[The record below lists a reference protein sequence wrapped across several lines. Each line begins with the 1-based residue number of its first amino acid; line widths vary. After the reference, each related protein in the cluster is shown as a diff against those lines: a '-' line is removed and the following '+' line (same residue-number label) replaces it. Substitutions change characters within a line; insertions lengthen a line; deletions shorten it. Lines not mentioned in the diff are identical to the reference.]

1 MLTLAIIGRP
11 NVGKSTLFNRLTG
24 TRHAIVED
32 TPGVTRD
39 WRQGKG
45 NIADHEFYV
54 IDTAGLEEAKAGTL
68 SARMTEQTLAALDH
82 ADVALLVIDGQV
94 GILPDDEHFARLVR
108 RSGKPLI
115 LAANKTESQA
125 IKMAAYTDGLSLGL
139 GEPVLLSAAHG
150 EGLGDLYD
158 ALRPFR
164 IVAEEAD
171 QEHDAA
177 TEAARLAA
185 ELLSAEHAE
194 ELEGREEEL
203 DAALATIAE
212 HEAARAGALKVVILG
227 RPNAGKSTL
236 LNALVGENRVL
247 TGPEAGITRDA
258 ISVDWQWQGR
268 PIQLVDT
275 AGMRKR
281 ANIFEALEKMA
292 VGDSLRAL
300 KYAHVAVLLLDAHR
314 SFEKQDLALADLV
327 AREGR
332 ALVIG
337 INKWDLVPE
346 PMRADYMKAVQERM
360 KETLPF
366 VDGVP
371 VVTLSAERGKGL
383 DTLLEAVVQVA
394 ALWNKRIPTHALNR
408 FLGEALERH
417 APPLVRGR
425 RFKIRFMT
433 QVKVRPPTFAM
444 FGNFPEKMPTSYER
458 YLVHGIRKTF
468 DLYAVPLRIL
478 TRKPKNPYGHKAKK
492 R

>member
-1 MLTLAIIGRP
+1 MFTLAIIGRP

-39 WRQGKG
+39 WRAGVG
-45 NIADHEFYV
+45 NIADLEFRV
-54 IDTAGLEEAKAGTL
+54 LDTAGLEEAKEGTL

-82 ADVALLVIDGQV
+82 ADVAMLVIDGQTGV
-94 GILPDDEHFARLVR
+94 LPDDEHFARLVR

-125 IKMAAYTDGLSLGL
+125 SKLAAFTDAVSLGL

-158 ALRPFR
+158 ALAPFR
-164 IVAEEAD
+164 REE
-171 QEHDAA
+171 EEIREFDAQA
-177 TEAARLAA
+177 EAARLAA

-194 ELEGREEEL
+194 ELEGREDEL

-212 HEAARAGALKVVILG
+212 HEAARAGALKIVILG

-236 LNALVGENRVL
+236 LNALLGENRVL

-258 ISVDWQWQGR
+258 IAVDWQWQGR

-281 ANIFEALEKMA
+281 SSIHEALEKMA

-300 KYAHVAVLLLDAHR
+300 KYAHVAILMLDAHR
-314 SFEKQDLALADLV
+314 SFEKQDLALADLI

-346 PMRADYMKAVQERM
+346 PMRADYMQAVQERM

-366 VDGVP
+366 IDGVP
-371 VVTLSAERGKGL
+371 VVTLSAEKQKGL
-383 DTLLEAVVQVA
+383 DTLLEAVTHVA
-394 ALWNKRIPTHALNR
+394 ALWNKRVPTHALNR

-444 FGNFPEKMPTSYER
+444 FGNFPEKMPPSYER
-458 YLVHGIRKTF
+458 YLVHGLRKTF